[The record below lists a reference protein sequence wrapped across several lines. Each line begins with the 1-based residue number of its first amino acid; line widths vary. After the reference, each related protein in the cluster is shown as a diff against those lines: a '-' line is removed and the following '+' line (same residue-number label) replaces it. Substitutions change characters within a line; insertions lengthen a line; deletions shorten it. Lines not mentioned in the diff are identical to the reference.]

1 MKFKITIILLYSNM
15 REIFLASVLILSL
28 ANCKSSKRTKVVTK
42 KSKIEQVNSTTESTS
57 LPEDLDKKTKKV
69 TVSKS
74 TQIIN
79 YSKQFLGTRYR
90 WGGTTKKG
98 MDCSGLVFESF
109 RAHNINLPRI
119 SRDMARKG
127 TKLKLKETL
136 RGDLLFFKT
145 GKNRRNTINH
155 VGLVVEIKNNAIY
168 FIHATSS
175 KGVIISSLNEDY
187 WKSTFVEVRRI
198 L

>member
-1 MKFKITIILLYSNM
+1 MKKCIILL
-15 REIFLASVLILSL
+15 IVVFSVF
-28 ANCKSSKRTKVVTK
+28 NCKSSKRPKVVTK
-42 KSKIEQVNSTTESTS
+42 KSKVEQVASSENSPKTPKKRTE
-57 LPEDLDKKTKKV
+57 KTK
-69 TVSKS
+69 VSKP

-79 YSKQFLGTRYR
+79 YSKQFLGTRYK

-98 MDCSGLVFESF
+98 MDCSGLIFESF
-109 RAHNINLPRI
+109 RAHNIHLPRI

-127 TKLKLKETL
+127 SKLKLKETL

-145 GKNRRNTINH
+145 GKSRRNAINH
-155 VGLVVEIKNNAIY
+155 VGLVVEIKNKNIY

-187 WKSTFVEVRRI
+187 WKSAFVEVRRI